1 MAKNRV
7 EDLESRVSALEA
19 TIRGLTEELVEA
31 NERLRILE
39 SHVDVES
46 AEKRRAAD
54 RKEAKRAAR
63 VDEDKPAEREGS
75 DEEESAESASGDD
88 IIVA

>member
-31 NERLRILE
+31 NERIRVLE
-39 SHVDVES
+39 SHVDVAG
-46 AEKRRAAD
+46 AEKRRAAE
-54 RKEAKRAAR
+54 RRAAR
-63 VDEDKPAEREGS
+63 RSAEVDGAKADGREAED
-75 DEEESAESASGDD
+75 DESAESAPSDD

>member
-39 SHVDVES
+39 SHVDVAS

-54 RKEAKRAAR
+54 RKEAKRAAK
-63 VDEDKPAEREGS
+63 VDDDKPAERETS
-75 DEEESAESASGDD
+75 DEEETATSAAGDD

>member
-19 TIRGLTEELVEA
+19 TIRGLTDELVEA
-31 NERLRILE
+31 NERIRVLE

-46 AEKRRAAD
+46 AEKRRTAERREASRSADGDDDTVTEREAAD
-54 RKEAKRAAR
+54 
-63 VDEDKPAEREGS
+63 D
-75 DEEESAESASGDD
+75 AESDGSAHGDD